1 MKEATKKVRAHTRYT
16 LEDRTRVPGVT
27 TIVDGLGWNKRTL
40 INWSNRIGLEGIE
53 VSKFVDDKAAIGTL
67 AHALITDKLLGK
79 ETDTSDYT
87 KNQID
92 LAENSALSFWEWE
105 KGHKLEPVIIEEPL
119 VSEEHKFGGT
129 LDIYG
134 ELDGVFEIIDL
145 KSGSGIYPEHLI
157 QVAAYKLLLKEKELD
172 VKAIRIL
179 NIPRTEDE
187 QFQEKKLIRTD
198 VHEKIFLN
206 CLSNYYLK
214 KQI

>member
-1 MKEATKKVRAHTRYT
+1 MKATKKVRAHTRYT
-16 LEDRTRVPGVT
+16 LEDKTRAPGVT
-27 TIVDGLGWNKRTL
+27 TVVDQLGWNKRTL

-53 VSKFVDDKAAIGTL
+53 VSKFVDDKASIGTL
-67 AHALITDKLLGK
+67 AHALITNKLLGK

-157 QVAAYKLLLKEKELD
+157 QVAAYKLLLKEKKLD

-214 KQI
+214 KQM